1 MKRGR
6 KQSRKRSEVNCE
18 HTGPVLAYRHQSR
31 EWRSGINQLSECCYQ
46 AKQSSLPSL
55 NGSIKSAG
63 HIRERN
69 FPFNSADSEIKG
81 TLSVTSAKCNIPHQS
96 GICSR
101 FDSICFL
108 GRLSADEIHFTNIAW
123 RQSGLVR
130 LKNKHIKV
138 NLTSNQISKLFV
150 QKVKKNWICVL
161 AFLRCSQKTW
171 VILVTDWSTT
181 PSLIHL
187 CLPWFFY
194 GLQGVNTTEDSPPLP
209 HSGLRNRNWSQ
220 RRRITWR

>member
-1 MKRGR
+1 M
-6 KQSRKRSEVNCE
+6 RKRSEVNCE
-18 HTGPVLAYRHQSR
+18 HTGPVLACRHQSQ
-31 EWRSGINQLSECCYQ
+31 EWSSGINQLSECCYQ

-81 TLSVTSAKCNIPHQS
+81 TLGVKPAKCNIPHQS

-130 LKNKHIKV
+130 LENKHIKV
-138 NLTSNQISKLFV
+138 NLSSNQIPKLFV
-150 QKVKKNWICVL
+150 YKEKKNWNCVL
-161 AFLRCSQKTW
+161 ALLRQSPKT
-171 VILVTDWSTT
+171 LS
-181 PSLIHL
+181 
-187 CLPWFFY
+187 
-194 GLQGVNTTEDSPPLP
+194 E
-209 HSGLRNRNWSQ
+209 SGN
-220 RRRITWR
+220 